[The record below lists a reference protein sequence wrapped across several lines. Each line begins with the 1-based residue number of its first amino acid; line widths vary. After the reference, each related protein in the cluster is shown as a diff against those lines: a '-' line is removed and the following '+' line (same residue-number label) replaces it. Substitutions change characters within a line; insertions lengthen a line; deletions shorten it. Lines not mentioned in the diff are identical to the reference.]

1 MTSQR
6 KTTTELGQDIEKL
19 VTKYLRD
26 HPAFFERHPYLL
38 GEMSLP
44 HESGTA
50 VSLVERQVA
59 VLRDQRDDYKR
70 KLQQL
75 TDAARA
81 NERLIERIN
90 AIVLA
95 LIDAAD
101 LDDVVEVVQERLK
114 QDFDADAVVLR
125 LFHTGSGST
134 RHGELADWS
143 EPALGAFEKV
153 AASRRP
159 ICGRLKPGQ
168 LESLFGDQAGTISSA
183 ALVPLFASADT
194 KTCHGLLAIGSHEVT
209 RFHPEMGTLFLDHL
223 GKAVARILKRHLSN

>member
-6 KTTTELGQDIEKL
+6 KASSEMDQNTEKL
-19 VTKYLRD
+19 VSKYLRE
-26 HPAFFERHPYLL
+26 HPGFFERHPHLL
-38 GEMSLP
+38 GEMRLP

-70 KLQQL
+70 KLQHL
-75 TDAARA
+75 AETARA
-81 NERLIERIN
+81 NERLIDRIN
-90 AIVLA
+90 TVVLA
-95 LIDAAD
+95 LIDASD
-101 LDDVVEVVQERLK
+101 LDDVVEIVQQRLK
-114 QDFDADAVVLR
+114 HDFDADAVVLR
-125 LFHTGSGST
+125 LFHAGAVAS
-134 RHGELADWS
+134 RHADLADWS

-159 ICGRLKPGQ
+159 VCGRLKPGQ
-168 LESLFGDQAGTISSA
+168 LESLFGDQAGTIASA
-183 ALVPLFASADT
+183 ALVPLFASSDS

-223 GKAVARILKRHLSN
+223 GKAVARVLKRHLSG